1 MKKLFKKV
9 YIEISNVC
17 NLKCPFCSPTNRPQT
32 MMTAEKFG
40 EIIKQVKE
48 YSDYIYLHVK
58 GEPLIHPQF
67 MEILSI
73 AEANKMKVNITT
85 NGVMINK
92 VKETLFASKA
102 IHQIN
107 ISLHSMVCLNDKEK
121 EIYLEVG
128 MNDYLLSPLSFEV
141 FKKLI
146 LEVLDKRLDEDIN
159 KVEIKPKRKIIEV
172 NFSKSETMK
181 QLGLDEDTI
190 DMLLANFF
198 STLEHDIQKLENAID
213 SSIAQDIVQA
223 SHYLKSSSVNLV
235 MKEASLILENIEKDA
250 KNGKVTFEK
259 NVIEDL
265 KYIFKKI
272 KESI

>member
-1 MKKLFKKV
+1 MNINTSGLKALETFKLLREYEK
-9 YIEISNVC
+9 EDM
-17 NLKCPFCSPTNRPQT
+17 LKPVFI
-32 MMTAEKFG
+32 TA
-40 EIIKQVKE
+40 
-48 YSDYIYLHVK
+48 
-58 GEPLIHPQF
+58 
-67 MEILSI
+67 LSI
-73 AEANKMKVNITT
+73 NSL
-85 NGVMINK
+85 
-92 VKETLFASKA
+92 KEE
-102 IHQIN
+102 
-107 ISLHSMVCLNDKEK
+107 EK

-198 STLEHDIQKLENAID
+198 STLDLDIQKLENAID

-250 KNGKVTFEK
+250 RNGKVTFEK
-259 NVIEDL
+259 NMIEDL